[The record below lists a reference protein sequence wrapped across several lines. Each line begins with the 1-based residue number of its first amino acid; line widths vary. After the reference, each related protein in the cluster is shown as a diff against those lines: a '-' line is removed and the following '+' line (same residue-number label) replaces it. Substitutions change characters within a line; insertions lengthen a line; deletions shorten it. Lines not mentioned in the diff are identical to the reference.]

1 MTLILGGVTLDDNMQ
16 WIDRAQQVPVA
27 QTDSRTVAGNLV
39 TFAQGLTL
47 GRPITLEAN
56 ENQGW
61 RNTTFAIVQ
70 ALEALAA
77 VAGASY
83 SLQIEAEFFVVQFR
97 HVDPPAVDF
106 RPLISRLNI
115 ASTDFMLGQ
124 IKLTQ
129 TG

>member
-1 MTLILGGVTLDDNMQ
+1 MTLILGTVTLDDNMQ
-16 WIDRAQQVPVA
+16 WIDRAQQAPVA
-27 QTDSRTVAGNLV
+27 QSDQRTVAGNLV

-56 ENQGW
+56 EDQGW
-61 RNTTFAIVQ
+61 ITFAEVL

-77 VAGASY
+77 VAGATY
-83 SLQIEAEFFVVQFR
+83 SLQIEAEFFAVQFR

-115 ASTDFMLGQ
+115 APADFMVGQ
-124 IKLTQ
+124 IRLTQ
-129 TG
+129 VG

>member
-1 MTLILGGVTLDDNMQ
+1 MTLILGGVTLSDDMQ
-16 WIDRAQQVPVA
+16 WIDRAQRVPVA
-27 QTDSRTVAGNLV
+27 QTDQRTVAGNLV

-61 RNTTFAIVQ
+61 ITFADVS
-70 ALEALAA
+70 ALELLAA

-83 SLQIEAEFFVVQFR
+83 SLQIEATFFVVQFR
-97 HVDPPAVDF
+97 HTDPPAVDF

-129 TG
+129 VG

>member
-16 WIDRAQQVPVA
+16 WIDRAAQLPVA
-27 QTDSRTVAGNLV
+27 QTEQRTVAGNLV

-56 ENQGW
+56 ETLGW
-61 RNTTFAIVQ
+61 RNTTFAIVE
-70 ALEALAA
+70 AIEALAR

-83 SLQIEAEFFVVQFR
+83 SLQIEADFFVVQFR
-97 HVDPPAVDF
+97 HTDPPAVDF

-115 ASTDFMLGQ
+115 APTDFMVGQ

-129 TG
+129 VG

>member
-1 MTLILGGVTLDDNMQ
+1 MTLILGTVTLSDNMQ

-27 QTDSRTVAGNLV
+27 QTDQRTVAGNLV

-61 RNTTFAIVQ
+61 IFFQDVL
-70 ALEALAA
+70 ALAALAA
-77 VAGASY
+77 VAGATY
-83 SLQIEAEFFVVQFR
+83 SLQIEAAIFAVQFR
-97 HVDPPAVDF
+97 HTDPPAVDF

-115 ASTDFMLGQ
+115 ATTDYMLGQ

-129 TG
+129 VG

>member
-1 MTLILGGVTLDDNMQ
+1 MADLFISYATEERERI
-16 WIDRAQQVPVA
+16 
-27 QTDSRTVAGNLV
+27 
-39 TFAQGLTL
+39 
-47 GRPITLEAN
+47 RPFVE
-56 ENQGW
+56 
-61 RNTTFAIVQ
+61 

-83 SLQIEAEFFVVQFR
+83 SLQIEADFFVVQFR
-97 HVDPPAVDF
+97 HTDPPAVDF
-106 RPLISRLNI
+106 RPLITRLNI